1 MRMELEEL
9 TTQNSPG
16 RDMVRAQVH
25 QLLHLAV
32 PSPGGRCYATPGF
45 LWKPRVWLRAST
57 LDHCLRA
64 FLRHCELQ
72 AGIVGLVASDR
83 S

>member
-32 PSPGGRCYATPGF
+32 SSSGGGCYATPGLLMETMCVAQGKHPGSLSEGF
-45 LWKPRVWLRAST
+45 SAS
-57 LDHCLRA
+57 L
-64 FLRHCELQ
+64 
-72 AGIVGLVASDR
+72 
-83 S
+83 